1 MLYLTM
7 NMSEDFFASSDTG
20 RSGAPL
26 KHVQTVTFDQPL
38 ALERGG
44 ALQPVTVAYETYG
57 RLSDA
62 RDNVVLICHAL
73 SGDSHVAAH
82 DADDDP
88 GWWDLAI
95 GPGKIIDTDTY
106 FVICPN
112 ILGGCRGTTG
122 PGSTNPATGR
132 PFGAEF
138 PTITV
143 GDMVTVQTWLLDHM
157 GIDKLLAVIGGSM
170 GGHQA
175 LHWAAAHSDRTRG
188 VIPVATSPFLSSRSR
203 AFDIVGRNA
212 IRRDPSFHGGQYYD
226 KDTGPEVGLAIAR
239 MIGHIT
245 YLSVEA
251 MQKKFGDDGAPRDVP
266 VDFEK
271 AFTVG
276 SYLGFKGAEFVERFD
291 ANSYVALTMAVDLF
305 NLGRSAEALESA
317 LGETSCRWLIM
328 SFTSDWLFLPAE
340 SRQIVDALIRTN
352 RPVNY
357 CNVRSEWGH
366 DAFLLPYDL
375 DGYGGLIQAFL
386 ANLSGNGGD
395 TALAPEDGDH
405 HPASIFHPSHPQRLD
420 TERIVGLIPPEA
432 TVLDLGCGNG
442 ELLAELAARGH
453 RRIMGVELDQQA
465 VIACVGRGV
474 NVVQGDLNE
483 GLDAFGD
490 KQFDCVV
497 VSRTLQAVMDVER
510 LIDDILRVGK
520 QCIVSFPNFG
530 YYKLREML
538 YTEGRAPEAP
548 GVLSHKWYNTP
559 NIRVLSIADF
569 EDLCRERG
577 ITVHQAIALDTEKQ
591 TEVTDDPNLTAD
603 LAIFVISR

>member
-1 MLYLTM
+1 MT
-7 NMSEDFFASSDTG
+7 EDFFASSDTG
-20 RSGAPL
+20 RSGAAL
-26 KHVQTVTFDQPL
+26 KYVQTVTFDRPM

-44 ALQPVTVAYETYG
+44 ALDGVTMAYETYG
-57 RLSDA
+57 RLNDA

-95 GPGKIIDTDTY
+95 GSGKIIDTDRY

-143 GDMVTVQTWLLDHM
+143 GDMVGAQRRLLDHL

-175 LHWAAAHSDRTRG
+175 LQWAAAHSDRVCG
-188 VIPVATSPFLSSRSR
+188 VIPIATSPFLSSRSR

-212 IRRDPSFHGGQYYD
+212 IRRDPNFHGGQYYD
-226 KDTGPEVGLAIAR
+226 KPAGPEVGLAIAR

-251 MQKKFGDDGAPRDVP
+251 MQKKFGDDGSPRDVP

-305 NLGRSAEALESA
+305 DIGRDAAALAAA

-340 SRQIVDALIRTN
+340 SRLVVDALIRAD
-352 RPVNY
+352 RAVSY
-357 CNVRSEWGH
+357 CNVHSEWGH

-375 DGYGGLIQAFL
+375 EGYGGLIRAFL
-386 ANLSGNGGD
+386 ANLSGKGAD
-395 TALAPEDGDH
+395 ESQAPADGDR
-405 HPASIFHPSHPQRLD
+405 HPGNIFHPSHPQRLD
-420 TERIVGLIPPEA
+420 TARIVDLIPLGA
-432 TVLDLGCGNG
+432 TVLDVGCGNG
-442 ELLAELAARGH
+442 ELLAELASRGH
-453 RRIMGVELDQQA
+453 QGIMGVELDQQS

-474 NVVQGDLNE
+474 NVVQRDLNE
-483 GLDAFGD
+483 GLDAFAD

-497 VSRTLQAVMDVER
+497 VSRTLQAVMNVER

-520 QCIVSFPNFG
+520 RCIVSFPNFG
-530 YYKLREML
+530 YHKIRQML

-569 EDLCRERG
+569 QDLCRERG
-577 ITVHQAIALDTEKQ
+577 ITIHQAVALDTEAQ
-591 TEVTDDPNLTAD
+591 TEVTDDPNLAAD
-603 LAIFVISR
+603 LAIFVISK